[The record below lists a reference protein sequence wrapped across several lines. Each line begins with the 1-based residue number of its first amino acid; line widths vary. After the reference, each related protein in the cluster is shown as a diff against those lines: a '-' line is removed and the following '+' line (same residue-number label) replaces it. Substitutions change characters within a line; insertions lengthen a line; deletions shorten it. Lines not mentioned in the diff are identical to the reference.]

1 MLFFIFPKG
10 LEIDKDKLLDNHSS
24 SPHRITITVP
34 DTTFKKLLK
43 RSVADKRSL
52 SNLAS
57 FLLQQSLEEDSE
69 D

>member
-1 MLFFIFPKG
+1 VSVYLKG
-10 LEIDKDKLLDNHSS
+10 LVIDKDTLVDNHSS
-24 SPHRITITVP
+24 SPHRISITVT
-34 DTTFKKLLK
+34 DMTFKKLLK
-43 RSVADKRSL
+43 RSLVEKRSL

>member
-1 MLFFIFPKG
+1 VSVCVKG
-10 LEIDKDKLLDNHSS
+10 LVIDKDILVDNHSG
-24 SPHRITITVP
+24 SPHRISITVP
-34 DTTFKKLLK
+34 DMTFKKLLK
-43 RSVADKRSL
+43 RSLAEKRSL

>member
-1 MLFFIFPKG
+1 VKG
-10 LEIDKDKLLDNHSS
+10 LVIDKDILVDSHPG

-34 DTTFKKLLK
+34 DLTFKKLLK
-43 RSVADKRSL
+43 QSLAEKRSL